1 MTKCHQINGN
11 GDKMTVSEL
20 ITKADL
26 EIVNLADAEREIVG
40 GYTGDLL
47 SFVMGNV
54 ETDNVWV
61 TIMTNTNIV
70 AVASLADVACIVIT
84 EAEELPNETV
94 ESAKLRNINILKT
107 KRNSYEMCAMLAGFG
122 I

>member
-1 MTKCHQINGN
+1 
-11 GDKMTVSEL
+11 MTVSEL

-70 AVASLADVACIVIT
+70 AVASLADVGCIVIT

-107 KRNSYEMCAMLAGFG
+107 KRNSYEMCAILAGFG

>member
-1 MTKCHQINGN
+1 
-11 GDKMTVSEL
+11 MTVSEL
-20 ITKADL
+20 ITKAELDV
-26 EIVNLADAEREIVG
+26 VNLADGDREIIG

-84 EAEELPNETV
+84 EAEELPTEMV
-94 ESAKLRNINILKT
+94 ESAKIRNINILKT
-107 KRNSYEMCAMLAGFG
+107 KRNSYEMCALLAGMG

>member
-1 MTKCHQINGN
+1 
-11 GDKMTVSEL
+11 MTVSEL
-20 ITKADL
+20 IKNTDL
-26 EIVNLADAEREIVG
+26 EVVNLADADREIIG

-70 AVASLADVACIVIT
+70 AVASLTDVACIVIT
-84 EAEELPNETV
+84 EAEDIPEETI

-107 KRNSYEMCAMLAGFG
+107 KRTSYEMCVDLAGFG